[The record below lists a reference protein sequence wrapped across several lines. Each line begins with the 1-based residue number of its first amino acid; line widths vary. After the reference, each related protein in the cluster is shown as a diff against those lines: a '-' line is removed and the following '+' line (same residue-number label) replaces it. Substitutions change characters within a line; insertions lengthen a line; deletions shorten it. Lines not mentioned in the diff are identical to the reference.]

1 MTSRPRRTL
10 AIQALCLPLLC
21 LAPGAARADI
31 PDSTALLVDGDQA
44 RFIITV
50 NGLPVGTSAGRKL
63 AGAAFYLD
71 TLLRPGDNEVTVTTE
86 LDAAT
91 GTVQLTLTAPAQAGQ
106 SSGARLG
113 HAQCGFALSDGTT
126 PACRAHDVFHFSFH
140 LAHAPDFRLWHAE
153 KAALSADAIATSLAA
168 EQSALAA
175 AARTQD
181 WAALFLGHGPRRADL
196 LAAGS
201 GVRAAAA
208 EMAHHMQDAAR
219 AHPGTIQQ
227 AKPPFASA
235 LVLTPLTANLVAV
248 SRRDGMPL
256 LRVKIGQGD
265 GQDPEDFGDV
275 SDRYLDGIYQ
285 QMMAIYGFEAGAW
298 QRLR

>member
-91 GTVQLTLTAPAQAGQ
+91 GTVQRRE
-106 SSGARLG
+106 AR
-113 HAQCGFALSDGTT
+113 
-126 PACRAHDVFHFSFH
+126 PRAMRVC
-140 LAHAPDFRLWHAE
+140 AV
-153 KAALSADAIATSLAA
+153 
-168 EQSALAA
+168 
-175 AARTQD
+175 
-181 WAALFLGHGPRRADL
+181 RR
-196 LAAGS
+196 
-201 GVRAAAA
+201 
-208 EMAHHMQDAAR
+208 H
-219 AHPGTIQQ
+219 HPGLPR
-227 AKPPFASA
+227 A
-235 LVLTPLTANLVAV
+235 
-248 SRRDGMPL
+248 
-256 LRVKIGQGD
+256 
-265 GQDPEDFGDV
+265 
-275 SDRYLDGIYQ
+275 
-285 QMMAIYGFEAGAW
+285 
-298 QRLR
+298 